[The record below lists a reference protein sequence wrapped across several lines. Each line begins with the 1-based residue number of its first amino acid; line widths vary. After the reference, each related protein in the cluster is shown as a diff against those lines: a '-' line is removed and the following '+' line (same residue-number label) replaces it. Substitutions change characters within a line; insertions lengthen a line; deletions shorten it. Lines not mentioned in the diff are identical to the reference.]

1 MTLFA
6 LTVVNNWFIIMV
18 RTEILRETCKESDFL
33 LILKNGFL
41 SKKMNTWTCLCII
54 ISRSDELL
62 CRKLGTK
69 KTENAESTSRIAL
82 TLDFLRAVTK
92 ISSCR
97 VNTTSKRGFKQL
109 GISFGSIFLL
119 FSCESSRGN
128 PRPPPFNDSPA
139 AF

>member
-18 RTEILRETCKESDFL
+18 RTEIFREKCNESDFL
-33 LILKNGFL
+33 LILKSGFL

-54 ISRSDELL
+54 ISRSDEISLFMGQ
-62 CRKLGTK
+62 RKLSHRV
-69 KTENAESTSRIAL
+69 NLPFSLSIRL
-82 TLDFLRAVTK
+82 SRAVTK

-97 VNTTSKRGFKQL
+97 VNTTSKQGFKQL

-128 PRPPPFNDSPA
+128 PRAPPFNDSRVT
-139 AF
+139 F